1 MVVPPTRLITWRQL
15 KVQLITIELHLPA
28 ILLFALKLAPLQQ
41 RPALP
46 GRLRIWLITLWA
58 LARQP
63 SSCTGWHGS
72 AMGWP
77 LDVTSQSWQP
87 DRTPS

>member
-1 MVVPPTRLITWRQL
+1 M
-15 KVQLITIELHLPA
+15 PA
-28 ILLFALKLAPLQQ
+28 KHRGEPGGPPLQ
-41 RPALP
+41 PARGSFASSSDAEDERCSP
-46 GRLRIWLITLWA
+46 GPRYAELLCDA